1 MSGFTMSI
9 LKLNKSCK
17 LSTDFQIINTSLT
30 RDIINDMKYNKYN
43 KWLKLHFNEAIYIN
57 QWNVKLLKR

>member
-1 MSGFTMSI
+1 MSI

-43 KWLKLHFNEAIYIN
+43 K
-57 QWNVKLLKR
+57 